1 MSSYLQRHMRTHAV
15 NTGGDPE
22 MVTQTPVGI
31 QNGQVAPTTQKVHI
45 MSDMPATLNLELCNQ
60 TSSLNP
66 QTFFLVQVPNQNT
79 PKLILLPSHQIL
91 NSQQKVPT
99 TNANLVTIPNN
110 TCQKDQ
116 PSKVSRKRTR
126 QRTSNAVS
134 NITAPSKNIL
144 IMPNTSQALPSM
156 QPLQFQTIQSFPRAQ
171 TLPMGQNFIV
181 LQNMAEQSP
190 LQLPTMQINTMP
202 PSQKATNIQIQQVSN
217 TQDVTIQSLPSSQ
230 EVSNIQVKTV
240 PPSDEMSNIQTL
252 SNPQNISNVHVH
264 QELPNVQLQTGPTTT
279 HLSDIH
285 IQALQETQSL
295 SGLQESRNLI
305 VVQNSPG
312 EELVSTS
319 ESVESLQ
326 SMEEVQDVHFET
338 LQTEDGLQNVLVLQ
352 NADGEQTRLCVQ
364 GVENIQGIQDVS
376 NVQIQAMSNMQENAN
391 SAPECQKVF
400 IFQSAQGE
408 QTLQVVDNFQADQNV
423 HVVENIQGLQA
434 GQNQLQVGQNQLQVL
449 PGLQLPQNMQL
460 RTVPSSQ
467 GLQAVQNV
475 QGLQNIQTVNSG
487 GQNIQTIQLVQK
499 NSVQGL
505 QHVLPFIQIVQSAP
519 KVQLVHTF

>member
-1 MSSYLQRHMRTHAV
+1 MRTHTV

-22 MVTQTPVGI
+22 LVTQTPVGI

-45 MSDMPATLNLELCNQ
+45 MSDMPATLNLEVCNQ

-66 QTFFLVQVPNQNT
+66 QTFFLVQVPQQNT

-91 NSQQKVPT
+91 NPQQKVPVAPSA
-99 TNANLVTIPNN
+99 NANLVPIPNTTGQRN
-110 TCQKDQ
+110 QQ
-116 PSKVSRKRTR
+116 SKASRKRTR
-126 QRTSNAVS
+126 QKTSNAVS
-134 NITAPSKNIL
+134 NITTPNKNIL
-144 IMPNTSQALPSM
+144 IMPNTSQALPSV

-190 LQLPTMQINTMP
+190 LQLPTVQINTMP
-202 PSQKATNIQIQQVSN
+202 PSQKATNLQIQQVSN
-217 TQDVTIQSLPSSQ
+217 AQDITIQSLPGSQ
-230 EVSNIQVKTV
+230 DISNIQVKTV
-240 PPSDEMSNIQTL
+240 PPSEEMSNIQTL
-252 SNPQNISNVHVH
+252 SSPPNISNVHLH
-264 QELPNVQLQTGPTTT
+264 QELPNLQLQTGPTTT
-279 HLSDIH
+279 HLSDLH
-285 IQALQETQSL
+285 LQALQETQS
-295 SGLQESRNLI
+295 LQESRNLI

-312 EELVSTS
+312 EEIVSTS

-376 NVQIQAMSNMQENAN
+376 NVQIQAMSNMQEPGN

-400 IFQSAQGE
+400 IIQSAQGE

-423 HVVENIQGLQA
+423 HVVENIQGLQS

-449 PGLQLPQNMQL
+449 PGLQGHTVQLPQNVQL
-460 RTVPSSQ
+460 RTVPSGQ

-487 GQNIQTIQLVQK
+487 AQNIQTIQLVQK